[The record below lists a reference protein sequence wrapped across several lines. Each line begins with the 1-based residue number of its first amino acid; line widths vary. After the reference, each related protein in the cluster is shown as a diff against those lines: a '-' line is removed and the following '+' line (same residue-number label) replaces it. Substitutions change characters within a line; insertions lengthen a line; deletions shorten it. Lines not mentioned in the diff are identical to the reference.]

1 MQTLRKTN
9 LFRLAFGTTTNVRLH
24 KSTFTMLQNYFPF
37 LDHPN
42 GILFR
47 INVEPP
53 PLEPAVQ
60 WERRSR
66 HKWIELEAQSAN
78 FNRYQLWSVPIGC
91 TFLSAAPLFS
101 LCTST
106 LVCSVY
112 AIFLLPFLPTSS
124 SSPPPSTLKINGH
137 WRGQS
142 VLNAVQSAEPSG
154 RRQTTAVKFFPSV
167 FRS

>member
-24 KSTFTMLQNYFPF
+24 KSTFTMLQNNFPF

-53 PLEPAVQ
+53 SLEPAVQ

-101 LCTST
+101 LSLSLHIYSRLFC
-106 LVCSVY
+106 LCH
-112 AIFLLPFLPTSS
+112 FSS
-124 SSPPPSTLKINGH
+124 SFPADIIIISTTINTKNKWPLTGTVGAQCGPEC
-137 WRGQS
+137 R
-142 VLNAVQSAEPSG
+142 AE
-154 RRQTTAVKFFPSV
+154 RTATNNS
-167 FRS
+167 R